1 MYNPSL
7 REQPRDHQA
16 EVIPLNQHTS
26 LLNWLES
33 EGRLLAR
40 ESQDET
46 LLKGEEEI
54 SELMDVDDTSY
65 DDDDDDVLEDE

>member
-33 EGRLLAR
+33 QGRLLAR
-40 ESQDET
+40 EPQDES
-46 LLKGEEEI
+46 LLDGEEEI
-54 SELMDVDDTSY
+54 SELMDVDDATY
-65 DDDDDDVLEDE
+65 DDDDDMLEDE

>member
-26 LLNWLES
+26 LLKWLES
-33 EGRLLAR
+33 QGRLLAR
-40 ESQDET
+40 EPQDEN
-46 LLKGEEEI
+46 LVDGEEEI
-54 SELMDVDDTSY
+54 SELMDVDDATY
-65 DDDDDDVLEDE
+65 DDDDDMLEDE

>member
-33 EGRLLAR
+33 QGRLLAR
-40 ESQDET
+40 EPQDES
-46 LLKGEEEI
+46 LVDGEEEI
-54 SELMDVDDTSY
+54 SELMDVDDATY
-65 DDDDDDVLEDE
+65 DDDDDMLEDE